1 MGSDHALAPIRGDCG
16 MSSTTPETS
25 SGATTSAGEVARSSA
40 RAQSGSG
47 SSTELVTAQ
56 GKTSIADGVVR
67 KIAGIAAREVS
78 GVHNL
83 GTGGTRAFGALR
95 ERIPG
100 SGGPNI
106 SQGVSVEVGERQAA
120 IDLDIVVEYGVAI
133 VDLAQAIRRNVIT
146 AVERMT
152 GLEVA
157 EVNISGDDIYIPSDD
172 DDQQQQ
178 APSRVQ

>member
-1 MGSDHALAPIRGDCG
+1 
-16 MSSTTPETS
+16 MSSTTPEATS
-25 SGATTSAGEVARSSA
+25 SQSGSSVARSS
-40 RAQSGSG
+40 SST

-157 EVNISGDDIYIPSDD
+157 EVNISVDDIFIPGDDN
-172 DDQQQQ
+172 QEEQ

>member
-1 MGSDHALAPIRGDCG
+1 
-16 MSSTTPETS
+16 MSSTTPETP

-40 RAQSGSG
+40 RSQSGSG
-47 SSTELVTAQ
+47 STTELVTSQ

-67 KIAGIAAREVS
+67 KIAGIAAREVN

-106 SQGVSVEVGERQAA
+106 SQGVTVEVGERQAA

-133 VDLAQAIRRNVIT
+133 ADLAQAIRRNVIT

-157 EVNISGDDIYIPSDD
+157 EVNISVDDIFIAGDDSNEEP
-172 DDQQQQ
+172 

>member
-1 MGSDHALAPIRGDCG
+1 MGRSSAPVPTEGERR
-16 MSSTTPETS
+16 MSSTTPEATS
-25 SGATTSAGEVARSSA
+25 SQSGSSVARSS
-40 RAQSGSG
+40 SST

-152 GLEVA
+152 GLEVT
-157 EVNISGDDIYIPSDD
+157 EVNIAIDDIHIAGDDNEEP
-172 DDQQQQ
+172 

>member
-1 MGSDHALAPIRGDCG
+1 
-16 MSSTTPETS
+16 MSSTTPESS
-25 SGATTSAGEVARSSA
+25 SGQQSGASVARSA
-40 RAQSGSG
+40 SGN
-47 SSTELVTAQ
+47 SSTELVTPQ
-56 GKTSIADGVVR
+56 GRTSIADGVVR
-67 KIAGIAAREVS
+67 KIAGIATREVN

-83 GTGGTRAFGALR
+83 GSGGSRAFGALR

-157 EVNISGDDIYIPSDD
+157 EVNISVDDIFIASDESNEE
-172 DDQQQQ
+172 Q
-178 APSRVQ
+178 APARVQ